1 MLAAVDR
8 PALRAKLPDLL
19 GIDLRSLAAFR
30 IGMGALLL
38 VNLASRLPYIGA
50 FYADDGVLPRA
61 VLNAAVPDPA
71 PLALHALS
79 GDVAFPDGRLAHA
92 HRGDRDSPARWN
104 ARPDDPRDRLAQ
116 GLRLSQ
122 SRKPSSNGSMAK
134 ARIVD
139 RTTRLATASG
149 ERS

>member
-8 PALRAKLPDLL
+8 PALPAKLPDLL

-38 VNLASRLPYIGA
+38 ENLASRLPYVGA

-61 VLNAAVPDPA
+61 LLDAAVPDPA

-79 GDVAFPDGRLAHA
+79 GDVAFQVALFVLALVFAAMLTVGWYTRIAAIGIPPPGGTPGRTI
-92 HRGDRDSPARWN
+92 RE
-104 ARPDDPRDRLAQ
+104 
-116 GLRLSQ
+116 
-122 SRKPSSNGSMAK
+122 
-134 ARIVD
+134 
-139 RTTRLATASG
+139 TAW
-149 ERS
+149 RRACD